1 MKYLSHEFINKWVI
15 IKEIALTNN
24 DIINKFAKIG
34 IYENNIIFVK
44 TTLQSKS
51 TIHLLISDVEYA
63 IRIEDAKNI
72 LVELYV
78 TS

>member
-1 MKYLSHEFINKWVI
+1 MKSLSHEFINKWVI

-44 TTLQSKS
+44 TNLQNKS
-51 TIHLLISDVEYA
+51 IIHLLISDVEYA

-72 LVELYV
+72 LVEMYV
-78 TS
+78 PS